1 MGDRVLSPDGQW
13 MWTGS
18 EWIPAPPSASVTE
31 PQIAS
36 VQDSVLQTGDLV
48 RGAKIDTVI
57 INQSAA
63 EASAP
68 APSPPVVPAQQ
79 QLCPNCRQVIVPGG
93 SRLLRCQAGSCDV
106 EFCTGCEVWWTGT
119 PRPDSIAPLCRDHYT
134 QSKLTNL
141 AGLIDAKITPLKF
154 NPFRLVSI
162 LPTFFLYS
170 LFTENARYV
179 PGDPEIAWMIIAP
192 VYFAYSVYW
201 SFGPIGFNHD
211 LRRAI
216 IAESDRKH
224 VKARRFLRGIERQA
238 SNPLSV
244 VFQNKLA
251 REEIN
256 VSPRL
261 SEQYSVRYKM

>member
-31 PQIAS
+31 PQIGS

-63 EASAP
+63 EAS

-119 PRPDSIAPLCRDHYT
+119 PRLDSIAPLCRDHYT
-134 QSKLTNL
+134 QSKLTQST
-141 AGLIDAKITPLKF
+141 GLIDTKVAPLKF
-154 NPFRLVSI
+154 NPFRIVTIFAAVYSIQITEELFSGLLGDDGLAWFLWPVSI
-162 LPTFFLYS
+162 
-170 LFTENARYV
+170 
-179 PGDPEIAWMIIAP
+179 
-192 VYFAYSVYW
+192 AYSVYW
-201 SFGPIGFNHD
+201 SFGSIAFNTR

-224 VKARRFLRGIERQA
+224 ANARRFLRGIERQA
-238 SNPLSV
+238 SNPFSV
-244 VFQNKLA
+244 VFQNRLA